1 MGHNNEF
8 SIMPA
13 NIFLII
19 SRHDALFIMGIQNQ
33 EALFIVEG
41 VRTLLGKPLL
51 GFCLF
56 AASPIEFVD

>member
-1 MGHNNEF
+1 
-8 SIMPA
+8 MPA

-41 VRTLLGKPLL
+41 VRTLLGKVVSPPLL

-56 AASPIEFVD
+56 AASPIEFVG